1 MVNMQVSSTQNIAAD
16 ANEDFQPSNLVNGE
30 NQATQ
35 DLEPQLNQQ
44 YATPLQRDLSHLDTN
59 RSIFFNDAIFTIRC
73 SVSEISVS
81 NLELL
86 DQLRVK
92 NCLSENPGSYPT
104 LYNEVDMISH
114 YEAFHTDTKLA
125 LKMDNNLLANI
136 GSYLPLE
143 DVRQFRQ
150 INKKFHVSANIAIY
164 HNVQR
169 FRKEVKSFE
178 QRTRLDLPDTE
189 FKYDLNPIE
198 DHEDIE

>member
-1 MVNMQVSSTQNIAAD
+1 M
-16 ANEDFQPSNLVNGE
+16 
-30 NQATQ
+30 
-35 DLEPQLNQQ
+35 
-44 YATPLQRDLSHLDTN
+44 
-59 RSIFFNDAIFTIRC
+59 
-73 SVSEISVS
+73 S

-92 NCLSENPGSYPT
+92 NCLFENPGSYPT

-169 FRKEVKSFE
+169 FRK
-178 QRTRLDLPDTE
+178 
-189 FKYDLNPIE
+189 
-198 DHEDIE
+198 